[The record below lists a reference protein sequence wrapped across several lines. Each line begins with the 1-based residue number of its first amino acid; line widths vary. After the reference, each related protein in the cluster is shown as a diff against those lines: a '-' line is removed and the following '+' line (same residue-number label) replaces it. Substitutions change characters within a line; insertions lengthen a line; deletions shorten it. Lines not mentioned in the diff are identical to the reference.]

1 MAGDLILPKFESF
14 SRDVFA
20 NSTSMKKSIS
30 ELECSLPTVYKICM
44 TFPDL
49 ASSGILILSSKIVN

>member
-14 SRDVFA
+14 SRDVFD
-20 NSTSMKKSIS
+20 NSISLKKGLS
-30 ELECSLPTVYKICM
+30 ELECSLPTVYKICR

-49 ASSGILILSSKIVN
+49 ANNGILILSSNSLI